1 MASKYGMQLYGADLY
16 SSALAQLEG
25 AALSFT
31 ITPNARLT
39 KSQQIQ
45 AALSY
50 TILPTGRF
58 TESEP
63 FAGSLTIGITYN
75 GILRDFNNFRA
86 TVPVPIT
93 MAGILFRAGEREFQ
107 GNLPISVTP
116 QGRFTRMWSAEASL
130 EFEVLFGS
138 AEYIGPF
145 WDPDDPIGNNWVPDS
160 ASGGPWAP
168 ISEPPNWSE

>member
-1 MASKYGMQLYGADLY
+1 MASKYGQQLYGRDLY

-31 ITPNARLT
+31 VTPNARLT
-39 KSQQIQ
+39 KSQVIQ

-75 GILRDFNNFRA
+75 GILRDFNNFVA
-86 TVPVPIT
+86 TVSVPIT

-107 GNLPISVTP
+107 GNLPVSVVP
-116 QGRFTRMWSAEASL
+116 QGRFTKLWEAQATL
-130 EFEVLFGS
+130 TFQVLFDS
-138 AEYIGPF
+138 DEYIGPF
-145 WDPDDPIGNNWVPDS
+145 WKPDDPIEDGWVPDS
-160 ASGGPWAP
+160 VTNGPWAP
-168 ISEPPNWSE
+168 IPTPPNWSG